1 MTLSPSPSP
10 ALSPVLPPE
19 LAALLGA
26 PPLVR
31 GEDGQAYEALFAR
44 VAVALKPR
52 DIIEWLWARDVV
64 DAAWEGARLRRL
76 KASVRTLGQRRG
88 LEGLLREAGLDPFP
102 GPEGEVSGKAAAEA
116 YDAGEPAYLEAVDKA
131 LAERGFLREAIEAQ
145 TLWLDHDRLEG
156 IDRMAAAAD
165 QRRDGVL
172 REVER
177 RRSAFAARLRLV
189 SAETFDLAEESSLG

>member
-1 MTLSPSPSP
+1 MSLSLPPLQH
-10 ALSPVLPPE
+10 LSPVLPPE
-19 LAALLGA
+19 LASLLGP

-31 GEDGQAYEALFAR
+31 GEDGAAYEALFAR
-44 VAVALKPR
+44 IAVALKPR

-76 KASVRTLGQRRG
+76 RASLRTLGQRRG
-88 LEGLLREAGLDPFP
+88 LKGLLREAGLDPFP
-102 GPEGEVSGKAAAEA
+102 GPEGEVPAEEAADA
-116 YDAGEPAYLEAVDKA
+116 YDAGEPEYLAAVDAA
-131 LAERGFLREAIEAQ
+131 LAERGYLREAIEAQ
-145 TLWLDHDRLEG
+145 MLRGDLSRLEV

-177 RRSAFAARLRLV
+177 RRTTFAARLRLAT
-189 SAETFDLAEESSLG
+189 AETFDVPEEMTLG

>member
-1 MTLSPSPSP
+1 MTLSSSPSLP
-10 ALSPVLPPE
+10 LSPVLPPE
-19 LAALLGA
+19 LASLLGP

-44 VAVALKPR
+44 IAVALKPR

-76 KASVRTLGQRRG
+76 RASVRTLGQRRG
-88 LEGLLREAGLDPFP
+88 LKSLLGEAGLDPFP
-102 GPEGEVSGKAAAEA
+102 GPEGEVPAQEAAAA

-145 TLWLDHDRLEG
+145 TLWGDLDRLQAIE
-156 IDRMAAAAD
+156 RMAAAAD

-177 RRSAFAARLRLV
+177 RRSAFAARLRQV
-189 SAETFDLAEESSLG
+189 SDETFDLAEESSLG